1 MEAEYPVIDEE
12 ELYVFKGWRKGHP
25 RFEKCKGWRTGACL
39 EQFTYLVKEDKSGTK
54 HFDSVDLDETGAT
67 LGKAFGRL
75 KSNLLYRIRSIEAEL
90 KRLNTDYERLLATTP
105 VEIKKGEQ

>member
-1 MEAEYPVIDEE
+1 MKIQTDSTEPFK
-12 ELYVFKGWRKGHP
+12 LYVFKGWRNDQP
-25 RFEKCKGWRTGACL
+25 RFQQHEGWLTGPDRDR
-39 EQFTYLVKEDKSGTK
+39 FSFITKVDKDGTK
-54 HFDSVDLDETGAT
+54 HFDSVPLQDASQT